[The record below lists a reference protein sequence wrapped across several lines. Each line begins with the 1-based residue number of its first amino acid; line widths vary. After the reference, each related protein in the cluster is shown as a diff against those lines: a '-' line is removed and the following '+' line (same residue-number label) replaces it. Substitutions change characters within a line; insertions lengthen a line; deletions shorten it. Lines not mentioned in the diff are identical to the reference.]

1 MTKFLK
7 RNPEAGSVLN
17 DWIPARYT
25 LRLVRNVNSLSE
37 VQSFKTDPASGF
49 LFRNLVMKMQ
59 L

>member
-25 LRLVRNVNSLSE
+25 LRLVRNVNSLSKVKE
-37 VQSFKTDPASGF
+37 TTGTKTD
-49 LFRNLVMKMQ
+49 NL
-59 L
+59 

>member
-37 VQSFKTDPASGF
+37 VQKTTGTKTDHLSG
-49 LFRNLVMKMQ
+49 
-59 L
+59 